1 MPLTVLQ
8 IIPALGSGGA
18 EQACVDIAA
27 ALVKRGDRAII
38 VSTGGWREKT
48 VEEAGAVFIK
58 RDVATKNPVRIV
70 RNAYWLASLIRHENV
85 GIVHARSRAPAWS
98 AKIACRLTGCPFV
111 TTFHAAYKF
120 SSVVKRA
127 YNSVMAA
134 ADRVIAISP
143 FIAAHVRKH
152 YGVGEDRLRVVD
164 RGVDVKALDPLGVEE
179 SRVES
184 LRMAWRLKADENVI
198 LLPARLSSIK
208 GHETVIRAV
217 ALLRRQGQAL
227 PPVLFVGDDQ
237 GRQGYTQRLCA
248 LIQEEELDD
257 IVRLVGACRDMA
269 AAYALARLV
278 LQPSKV
284 PEGFGRVPV
293 EAMAAGVPVIV
304 SDLGGMKDTIV
315 EGKTGWL
322 VAPNDVDAWASAM
335 AKALAMGQ
343 EEVAAMGKAGRA
355 HVAAHFTDAM
365 MITKTLAVY
374 DEVIQ
379 KKKTVIA
386 RRP

>member
-18 EQACVDIAA
+18 EQACVDMAA

-48 VEEAGAVFIK
+48 AEEAGAVFIK
-58 RDVATKNPVRIV
+58 RDVATKNPARII
-70 RNAYWLASLIRHENV
+70 RNAFWLAELIRREGV
-85 GIVHARSRAPAWS
+85 DIVHARSRAPAWS

-120 SSVVKRA
+120 SSAVKRA

-143 FIAAHVRKH
+143 FIAAHVSEH
-152 YGVGEDRLRVVD
+152 YGVGKDRLRLVD
-164 RGVDVKALDPLGVEE
+164 RGVDVKAFDPLAIEQG
-179 SRVES
+179 RVEA
-184 LRMAWRLKADENVI
+184 LREAWGMKPEEKAI

-217 ALLRRQGQAL
+217 ALLRKQGQVS
-227 PPVLFVGDDQ
+227 PPVLLVGDDQ
-237 GRQGYTQRLCA
+237 GREGYTQRLRS

-257 IVRLVGACRDMA
+257 VVRLVGACKDMA
-269 AAYALARLV
+269 AAYALARLA

-293 EAMAAGVPVIV
+293 EAMAAGVPVIA
-304 SDLGGMKDTIV
+304 SDLGGMKNTIV
-315 EGKTGWL
+315 VGKTGWL
-322 VAPNDVDAWASAM
+322 VAPDDAPAWASAM
-335 AKALAMGQ
+335 AKALAMTP
-343 EEVAAMGKAGRA
+343 EATAAMGKTGRA
-355 HVAAHFTDAM
+355 HVAAHFTDAL
-365 MITKTLAVY
+365 MIAKTLAVY
-374 DEVIQ
+374 DEVAAE
-379 KKKTVIA
+379 KA
-386 RRP
+386 RP

>member
-48 VEEAGAVFIK
+48 AEEVGAVFIK
-58 RDVATKNPVRIV
+58 ADVATKNPVRII
-70 RNAYWLASLIRHENV
+70 RNAYWLAALIRRENV

-98 AKIACRLTGCPFV
+98 AKMACRLTGCPFV

-120 SSVVKRA
+120 SSAIKRA

-143 FIAAHVRKH
+143 FIAAHVRQH
-152 YGVGEDRLRVVD
+152 YGVGDDRLRVID
-164 RGVDVKALDPLGVEE
+164 RGVDVQAFSSHAVGADRVVALRAAWSLGASVKA
-179 SRVES
+179 
-184 LRMAWRLKADENVI
+184 I

-208 GHETVIRAV
+208 GHETVIRAA

-237 GRQGYTQRLCA
+237 GRQGYTQRLLS

-257 IVRLVGACRDMA
+257 VVRLVGACRDMA
-269 AAYALARLV
+269 AAYGLARLV
-278 LQPSKV
+278 LQPSAV

-293 EAMAAGVPVIV
+293 EAMAAGVPVIA
-304 SDLGGMKDTIV
+304 SALGGMKDTIV
-315 EGKTGWL
+315 EGQTGWL
-322 VAPNDVDAWASAM
+322 VAPDDVDAWASAM
-335 AKALAMGQ
+335 VKALAMPD
-343 EEVAAMGKAGRA
+343 EAAAAMGKAGRA
-355 HVAAHFTDAM
+355 HVAAHFTDAL
-365 MITKTLAVY
+365 MIAKTLAVY
-374 DEVIQ
+374 DEV
-379 KKKTVIA
+379 V
-386 RRP
+386 RRATP

>member
-18 EQACVDIAA
+18 EQACVDMAA
-27 ALVKRGDRAII
+27 ALVQRGDRAII
-38 VSTGGWREKT
+38 VSTGGWREKMA
-48 VEEAGAVFIK
+48 EEAGAVFIK
-58 RDVATKNPVRIV
+58 RDVATKNPVRII
-70 RNAYWLASLIRHENV
+70 RNAYWLADLIRRENV

-120 SSVVKRA
+120 SSAIKRA
-127 YNSVMAA
+127 YNSVMAS

-143 FIAAHVRKH
+143 FIAAHVRQH
-152 YGVGEDRLRVVD
+152 YGVGEDRLRVID

-179 SRVES
+179 SRVVA
-184 LRMAWRLKADENVI
+184 LRSAWGLKVEEKAI
-198 LLPARLSSIK
+198 LFPARLSSIK

-217 ALLRRQGQAL
+217 ALLRRQGHAL

-237 GRQGYTQRLCA
+237 GREGYTQRLYA

-257 IVRLVGACRDMA
+257 SVRLVGACRDMA

-278 LQPSKV
+278 LQPSQV

-293 EAMAAGVPVIV
+293 EAMAAGVPVIA

-315 EGKTGWL
+315 EGQTGWL
-322 VAPNDVDAWASAM
+322 VAPDDASAWGGAM
-335 AKALAMGQ
+335 KKALAMGK
-343 EEVAAMGKAGRA
+343 EAAAAMGKAGRA
-355 HVAAHFTDAM
+355 HVTAHFTDAM
-365 MITKTLAVY
+365 MIAKTLAVY
-374 DEVIQ
+374 DDVAAEKVWL
-379 KKKTVIA
+379 
-386 RRP
+386 